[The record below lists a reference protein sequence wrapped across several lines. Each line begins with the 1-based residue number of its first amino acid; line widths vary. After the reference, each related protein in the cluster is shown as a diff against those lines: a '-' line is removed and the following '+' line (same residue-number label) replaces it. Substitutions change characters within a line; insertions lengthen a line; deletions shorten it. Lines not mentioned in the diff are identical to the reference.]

1 MSMLIVGI
9 ASAAVSLGGTIIG
22 AVGAKKQRKAE
33 EKEKERLNR
42 KMTALENKRQPII
55 NPYANV
61 RDLSSMATDLS
72 GMMSNPYGDLGVAT
86 GAAEIQ
92 MEQSDLAL
100 ANTLDT
106 LRATGASAGGA
117 TALAQAALQSK
128 KEVSGDIEKQEAAN
142 ERLKAQGEAQLQQ
155 VKLSEAQRVQ
165 GIQLSEAQRMQSA
178 DVAGKQY
185 MFGQKEIREQ
195 TQLDRLAGQQ
205 AQNQANI
212 NQARA
217 DQAGI
222 ISGGMS
228 ALGNI
233 GASVAGNY
241 KGGGGSPQPGAS
253 SNFSQYTSYK
263 PQPISFP

>member
-1 MSMLIVGI
+1 M
-9 ASAAVSLGGTIIG
+9 
-22 AVGAKKQRKAE
+22 
-33 EKEKERLNR
+33 
-42 KMTALENKRQPII
+42 
-55 NPYANV
+55 
-61 RDLSSMATDLS
+61 
-72 GMMSNPYGDLGVAT
+72 
-86 GAAEIQ
+86 
-92 MEQSDLAL
+92 
-100 ANTLDT
+100 
-106 LRATGASAGGA
+106 
-117 TALAQAALQSK
+117 
-128 KEVSGDIEKQEAAN
+128 
-142 ERLKAQGEAQLQQ
+142 QQ

-241 KGGGGSPQPGAS
+241 KGGGGSPQPGSS
-253 SNFSQYTSYK
+253 SNFTQYTSYK
-263 PQPISFP
+263 PQPISSFP